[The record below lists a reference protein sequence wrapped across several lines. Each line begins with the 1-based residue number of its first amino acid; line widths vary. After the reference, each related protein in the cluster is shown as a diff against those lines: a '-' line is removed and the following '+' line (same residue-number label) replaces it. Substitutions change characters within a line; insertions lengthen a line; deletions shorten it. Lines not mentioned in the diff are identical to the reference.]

1 VNEDGQW
8 IPIKGTLTG
17 GKKIMASRDTTSS
30 TDAQS
35 GSVPFFNIGQE
46 RAEAAVALQKELLE
60 AYEQASRAWLAR
72 VQSEVALVVRASH
85 EADSHA
91 LGPGSPRSL
100 HEMRIAADANDCG
113 ARTTR
118 VQGLPTDYAKNHQVV
133 DKWMAI
139 WKHVKAINAR
149 PLSFDKYL
157 TSKWERVHETGTR

>member
-1 VNEDGQW
+1 MTFNAKCATLGQLG
-8 IPIKGTLTG
+8 GTAMVDKMT
-17 GKKIMASRDTTSS
+17 
-30 TDAQS
+30 
-35 GSVPFFNIGQE
+35 E
-46 RAEAAVALQKELLE
+46 RANPFARGREQAEAMLGAQKELLE

-100 HEMRIAADANDCG
+100 HAADANDCG

-157 TSKWERVHETGTR
+157 TSKWERVHGTGTR